1 MEAIGK
7 RERIEAVVRGERPD
21 RAPFAVWRHFP
32 GDDQNAEAL
41 ARATADFQR
50 RFDCDLIKV
59 SPSSSFSVEDWGVET
74 EYQGNQ
80 EGTRRY
86 LSRPITSADDW
97 LKLQVLDVMAGALGR
112 QLDCLRMVR
121 ADFGHDV
128 PIIQTVFN
136 PLSMA
141 RYLTGDRFILDL
153 RRSPDK
159 LHSGL
164 HIIAE
169 TTAIFVQEALKT
181 GIDGIFLAV
190 QQASY
195 SILSEAEYQEFGV
208 QYDRQVL
215 DAASDGNFKL
225 LHIHGNDVMFD
236 LLAQY
241 PVQAVNWHD
250 RTAGPSLADARERFP
265 GALVGGLSQWETLLK
280 GSPSEVE
287 AEVADALAQTGGK
300 GHIIGAGCVIPIT
313 IPEGNIHAIR
323 QSLR

>member
-1 MEAIGK
+1 MASMSK
-7 RERIEAVVRGERPD
+7 RDRIQAAVRGERPD
-21 RAPFAVWRHFP
+21 RVPFAVWRHFP
-32 GDDQNAEAL
+32 GDDQNADAL
-41 ARATADFQR
+41 AHATSEFQR

-86 LSRPITSADDW
+86 LGRPVASADDW
-97 LKLQVLDVMAGALGR
+97 HQLQPLDVSDGALGR
-112 QLDCLRMVR
+112 QLKCLRMVR
-121 ADFGHDV
+121 EDFGHDV

-141 RYLTGDRFILDL
+141 RYLTGDRFIVDL

-159 LHSGL
+159 LHAGL
-164 HIIAE
+164 SVITR
-169 TTAIFVQEALKT
+169 TTALFVQEALKT

-195 SILSEAEYQEFGV
+195 SILSEAEYREFGV

-215 DAASDGNFKL
+215 DAASGGNFNL
-225 LHIHGNDVMFD
+225 LHIHGDDVMFD

-241 PVQAVNWHD
+241 SVQAVNWHD
-250 RTAGPSLADARERFP
+250 RTAGPSLAEARGRFH

-280 GSPSEVE
+280 GPPSDVE
-287 AEVADALAQTGGK
+287 AEIADALTQTGGQ

-313 IPEGNIHAIR
+313 TPEGNIHAIR
-323 QSLR
+323 QSLH